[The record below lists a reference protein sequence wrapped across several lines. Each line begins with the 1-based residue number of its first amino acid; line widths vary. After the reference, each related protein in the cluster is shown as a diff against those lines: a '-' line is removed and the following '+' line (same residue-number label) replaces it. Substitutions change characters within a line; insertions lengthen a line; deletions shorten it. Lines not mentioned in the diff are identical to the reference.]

1 MTFSLENKSDEC
13 SYQRNTNFVAQSTDR
28 IVLDGE
34 KSTIKSQTGVTQ
46 DLTETFSGYFP
57 RLVQGENVLS
67 IKILDGSANI
77 VIRTPVA
84 RWIT

>member
-1 MTFSLENKSDEC
+1 MTFSLTNKSDEC
-13 SYQRNTNFVAQSTDR
+13 NYQRKTNFVAQSTDR
-28 IVLDGE
+28 IELDSE
-34 KSTIKSQTGVTQ
+34 KSTIKSMTGVTQ
-46 DLTETFSGYFP
+46 DLPETFSGYFP

-67 IKILDGSANI
+67 IKVLDGSANI